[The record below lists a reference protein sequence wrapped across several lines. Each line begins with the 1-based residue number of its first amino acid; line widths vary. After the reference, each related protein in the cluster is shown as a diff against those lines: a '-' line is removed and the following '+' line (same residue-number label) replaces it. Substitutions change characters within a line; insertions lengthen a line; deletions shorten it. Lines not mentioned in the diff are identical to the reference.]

1 MSAFLLILTS
11 KCSLRGYYL
20 SEITLFFIFYE
31 KKYFQYD
38 FIYFLITKIINLLQY
53 KLNTFLPIISDYI
66 SHWSISSD
74 LIFYS
79 RILNTTKKNIYKV
92 GYLMQMYIYFLIW
105 FTRSWKWG
113 CYFSDFFFLI
123 AVLHFR
129 IKSTLLFHK
138 QKNLH
143 PYPF

>member
-79 RILNTTKKNIYKV
+79 RILNTN
-92 GYLMQMYIYFLIW
+92 
-105 FTRSWKWG
+105 
-113 CYFSDFFFLI
+113 
-123 AVLHFR
+123 
-129 IKSTLLFHK
+129 
-138 QKNLH
+138 N
-143 PYPF
+143 